1 MFRTVVHYET
11 GPAWTAVPWSPA
23 LTDTAKKIEQ
33 LQGFISGKA
42 RGNRSP
48 QWETYVDQS
57 KPFEGRLGAGLGY
70 AADFPRS
77 LDREQS
83 EDLTQDPHHASTATH
98 SEAAARFV
106 AYAGPYLFWALV
118 AALATGILLL
128 R

>member
-11 GPAWTAVPWSPA
+11 GPAWTAVPRSPA

-42 RGNRSP
+42 WGNRSP

-57 KPFEGRLGAGLGY
+57 KPFERRIGAGLDY
-70 AADFPRS
+70 ASDFHPR
-77 LDREQS
+77 LGREEIGELTS
-83 EDLTQDPHHASTATH
+83 EPDHAPR
-98 SEAAARFV
+98 SEAAARFI
-106 AYAGPYLFWALV
+106 AYAGPYLFWSLV
-118 AALATGILLL
+118 AVLTAGIVLL